1 MGDYRYT
8 CEGSHMKA
16 PIGARV
22 SIRFHD
28 PEGGF
33 RDLVGYLESENSLR
47 NRHGELIEFD
57 VEKIAIY
64 KVIEEKIHSA
74 GHGAP
79 LSIRIQELERI
90 LTATWPPLRQEF
102 FGKWLIRTSGKFTMR
117 ANSVLPSGKAPYG
130 EPSHDIDSSI
140 AHVISHYEKEGLAPT
155 FAIPLPTYA
164 DLDSKLFEQG
174 WIEKVRAHV
183 MVADIAERVFGQSK
197 FKTLISDNFDESW
210 LALQEDHGVAEL
222 MRGYP
227 ALYASVFDGEKLIGV
242 GRTAHAEGWSA
253 LSRVFVDPQY
263 RGQGVSKLIVNA
275 LLQSSLEAGI
285 KKSVLQVDSKNL
297 TAINL
302 YTSLG
307 FDFHH
312 EYVYRSYQ
320 KTLQIL
326 SEGCC

>member
-1 MGDYRYT
+1 MN
-8 CEGSHMKA
+8 A

-57 VEKIAIY
+57 VEKIALY

-79 LSIRIQELERI
+79 LSIRVQELERI

-102 FGKWLIRTSGKFTMR
+102 FGNWLIRTSGKFTMR
-117 ANSVLPSGKAPYG
+117 ANSVLPTGKAPYG
-130 EPSHDIDSSI
+130 EPSEDIDASI
-140 AHVISHYEKEGLAPT
+140 AHVIAHYEKEGLVPT

-174 WIEKVRAHV
+174 WVEKVRAHV
-183 MVADIAERVFGQSK
+183 MVADISEPAPNQTK
-197 FKTLISDNFDESW
+197 FRTLILDNFDESW

-222 MRGYP
+222 MRGCP

-253 LSRVFVDPQY
+253 LSRVFVHPQY
-263 RGQGVSKLIVNA
+263 RGQGIGKLVVNE
-275 LLQSSLEAGI
+275 LLRSSLEAGV
-285 KKSVLQVDSKNL
+285 KKSVLQVDSKNS

-302 YTSLG
+302 YESLG
-307 FDFHH
+307 FNFHH

-320 KTLQIL
+320 KTLQL
-326 SEGCC
+326 LAESCC

>member
-1 MGDYRYT
+1 MN
-8 CEGSHMKA
+8 A

-57 VEKIAIY
+57 VEKIALY

-79 LSIRIQELERI
+79 LSIRVQELEKI

-102 FGKWLIRTSGKFTMR
+102 FGNWLIRTSGKFTMR
-117 ANSVLPSGKAPYG
+117 ANSVLPTGKAPYG
-130 EPSHDIDSSI
+130 EPSEDIDASI
-140 AHVISHYEKEGLAPT
+140 AHVIAHYEKESLVPT

-174 WIEKVRAHV
+174 WVEKVRAHV
-183 MVADIAERVFGQSK
+183 MVADISEPAPNQTK
-197 FKTLISDNFDESW
+197 FRTLILDNFDESW

-222 MRGYP
+222 MRGCP

-253 LSRVFVDPQY
+253 LSRVFVHPQY
-263 RGQGVSKLIVNA
+263 RGQGIGKLVVNE
-275 LLQSSLEAGI
+275 LLRSSLEAGV
-285 KKSVLQVDSKNL
+285 KKSVLQVDSKNS

-302 YTSLG
+302 YESLG
-307 FDFHH
+307 FNFHH

-320 KTLQIL
+320 KTLQL
-326 SEGCC
+326 LAEDCC

>member
-1 MGDYRYT
+1 MKSLI
-8 CEGSHMKA
+8 GS
-16 PIGARV
+16 RV

-47 NRHGELIEFD
+47 NRHGELVEFD
-57 VEKIAIY
+57 VEKIALY
-64 KVIEEKIHSA
+64 KVIEEKIHAA

-79 LSIRIQELERI
+79 LSIRIQELENV
-90 LTATWPPLRQEF
+90 LTKTWPPLHQEL
-102 FGKWLIRTSGKFTMR
+102 FGKWLVRTSGKFTMR

-130 EPSHDIDSSI
+130 EPLIDIDDSI
-140 AHVISHYEKEGLAPT
+140 AHIITHYEKEGLTPT

-164 DLDSKLFEQG
+164 ELDSKLFDQG

-183 MVADIAERVFGQSK
+183 MVADISELVSAQSK
-197 FKTLISDNFDESW
+197 YKTLISDHFDDSW
-210 LALQEDHGVAEL
+210 LALQEDYGVAEL

-242 GRTAHAEGWSA
+242 GRIAHADGWSA
-253 LSRVFVDPQY
+253 LSRVFVDPEY
-263 RGQGVSKLIVNA
+263 RGQGISKIIVNE
-275 LLQSSLEAGI
+275 LLKSSMGAGI
-285 KKSVLQVDSKNL
+285 NKSVLQVDTKNL

-307 FDFHH
+307 FNFHH
-312 EYVYRSYQ
+312 EYVYRTNQ
-320 KTLQIL
+320 KNLPQL

>member
-1 MGDYRYT
+1 MN
-8 CEGSHMKA
+8 A

-57 VEKIAIY
+57 VEKIALY

-79 LSIRIQELERI
+79 LSIRVQELERI

-102 FGKWLIRTSGKFTMR
+102 FGNWLIRTSGKFTMR
-117 ANSVLPSGKAPYG
+117 ANSVLPTGKAPYG
-130 EPSHDIDSSI
+130 EPSEDIDASI
-140 AHVISHYEKEGLAPT
+140 AHVIAHYEKEGLVPT

-174 WIEKVRAHV
+174 WVEKVRAHV
-183 MVADIAERVFGQSK
+183 MVADISEPAPNQTK
-197 FKTLISDNFDESW
+197 FRTLILDNFDESW

-222 MRGYP
+222 MRGCP

-253 LSRVFVDPQY
+253 LSRVFVHPQY
-263 RGQGVSKLIVNA
+263 RGQGIGKLVVNE
-275 LLQSSLEAGI
+275 LLRSSLEAGV
-285 KKSVLQVDSKNL
+285 KKSVLQVDSKNS

-302 YTSLG
+302 YESLG
-307 FDFHH
+307 FNFHH

-320 KTLQIL
+320 KTLQL
-326 SEGCC
+326 LAEGCC

>member
-1 MGDYRYT
+1 MN
-8 CEGSHMKA
+8 A

-57 VEKIAIY
+57 VEKIALY

-79 LSIRIQELERI
+79 LSIRVQELEKI

-102 FGKWLIRTSGKFTMR
+102 FGNWLIRTSGKFTMR
-117 ANSVLPSGKAPYG
+117 ANSVLPTGKAPYG
-130 EPSHDIDSSI
+130 EPSEDIDASI
-140 AHVISHYEKEGLAPT
+140 AHVIAHYEKESLVPT

-174 WIEKVRAHV
+174 WVEKVRAHV
-183 MVADIAERVFGQSK
+183 MVADISEPAPNQTK
-197 FKTLISDNFDESW
+197 FRTLILDNFDESW

-222 MRGYP
+222 MRGCP

-253 LSRVFVDPQY
+253 LSRVFVHPQY
-263 RGQGVSKLIVNA
+263 RGQGIGKLVVNE
-275 LLQSSLEAGI
+275 LLRSSLEAGV
-285 KKSVLQVDSKNL
+285 KKSVLQVDSKNS

-302 YTSLG
+302 YESLG
-307 FDFHH
+307 FNFHH

-320 KTLQIL
+320 KTLQL
-326 SEGCC
+326 LAEGCC

>member
-1 MGDYRYT
+1 
-8 CEGSHMKA
+8 MKA
-16 PIGARV
+16 AIGKRV

-64 KVIEEKIHSA
+64 KVIEEKNYSA

-79 LSIRIQELERI
+79 LSIRIQELERV
-90 LTATWPPLRQEF
+90 LTQTWPALRQEF
-102 FGKWLIRTSGKFTMR
+102 FGKWLVRTSGKFTMR
-117 ANSVLPSGKAPYG
+117 ANSVLPTGKAPYG
-130 EPSHDIDSSI
+130 EPSDDIDTSI
-140 AHVISHYEKEGLAPT
+140 AHVITHYEKEGLVPT
-155 FAIPLPTYA
+155 FSIPLPTYA
-164 DLDSKLFEQG
+164 DLDSILFDQG

-183 MVADIAERVFGQSK
+183 MVADIAEPASLQSE
-197 FKTLISDNFDESW
+197 FTTLVSDNFDQAW
-210 LALQEDHGVAEL
+210 LALQDDYGVADL

-242 GRTAHAEGWSA
+242 GRTAHADGWSA
-253 LSRVFVDPQY
+253 LSRVFVHPQY
-263 RGQGVSKLIVNA
+263 RGKGVSKLIVNA
-275 LLQSSLEAGI
+275 LLQGSLDAGV
-285 KKSVLQVDSKNL
+285 KKSVLQVDSRNT

-302 YTSLG
+302 YISLG
-307 FDFHH
+307 FNFHH

-320 KTLQIL
+320 KTLTLL
-326 SEGCC
+326 SESCC

>member
-1 MGDYRYT
+1 VGDYRYT
-8 CEGSHMKA
+8 CEGSTMKA

-47 NRHGELIEFD
+47 NRHGELVEFD
-57 VEKIAIY
+57 VEKIAVY
-64 KVIEEKIHSA
+64 KVIEEKNHAA

-79 LSIRIQELERI
+79 LSIRIQELERV
-90 LTATWPPLRQEF
+90 LTQTWPPLRQEF

-117 ANSVLPSGKAPYG
+117 ANSVLPTGKAPYG
-130 EPSHDIDSSI
+130 EPPIHIDEAISHVMD
-140 AHVISHYEKEGLAPT
+140 HYEKEGLAPT
-155 FAIPLPTYA
+155 FSIPLPTYA
-164 DLDSKLFEQG
+164 DLDSKLFDLG

-183 MVADIAERVFGQSK
+183 MVADIAEPAIIENK
-197 FKTLISDNFDESW
+197 FKTMISDGFDESW
-210 LALQEDHGVAEL
+210 LALQKDQGVAEL

-227 ALYASVFDGEKLIGV
+227 ALYASVFDGDKLIGV
-242 GRTAHAEGWSA
+242 GRTAHADGWSA
-253 LSRVFVDPQY
+253 ISRVFVQPEY
-263 RGQGVSKLIVNA
+263 RGQGISKLIVNA
-275 LLQSSLEAGI
+275 LLKSSLDAGVT
-285 KKSVLQVDSKNL
+285 KSVLQVDSQNQ

-302 YTSLG
+302 YTSIG
-307 FDFHH
+307 FNFHH

-320 KTLQIL
+320 KTLHLL

>member
-1 MGDYRYT
+1 MN
-8 CEGSHMKA
+8 A

-57 VEKIAIY
+57 VEKIALY

-79 LSIRIQELERI
+79 LSIRVQELERI

-102 FGKWLIRTSGKFTMR
+102 FGNWLIRTSGKFTMR
-117 ANSVLPSGKAPYG
+117 ANSVLPTGKAPYG
-130 EPSHDIDSSI
+130 EPSEDIDTSI
-140 AHVISHYEKEGLAPT
+140 AHVIAHYEKEGLVPT

-174 WIEKVRAHV
+174 WVEKVRAHV
-183 MVADIAERVFGQSK
+183 MVADISEPAPNQTK
-197 FKTLISDNFDESW
+197 FRTLILDNFDQSW

-222 MRGYP
+222 MRGCP
-227 ALYASVFDGEKLIGV
+227 ALYASVFDGEKLVGV

-253 LSRVFVDPQY
+253 LSRVFVHPQY
-263 RGQGVSKLIVNA
+263 RGQGIGKLVVNE
-275 LLQSSLEAGI
+275 LLRSSLESGV
-285 KKSVLQVDSKNL
+285 KKSVLQVDSKNS

-302 YTSLG
+302 YESLG
-307 FDFHH
+307 FNFHH

-320 KTLQIL
+320 KTLQL
-326 SEGCC
+326 LAEGCC

>member
-1 MGDYRYT
+1 
-8 CEGSHMKA
+8 MKA
-16 PIGARV
+16 PIGTRV

-57 VEKIAIY
+57 VEKIAVY

-79 LSIRIQELERI
+79 LSLRIQELEQA
-90 LTATWPPLRQEF
+90 LTTTWPPAKQEY
-102 FGKWLIRTSGKFTMR
+102 FGKWLLRTSGKFTMR

-130 EPSHDIDSSI
+130 EPLKEIDESILFVI
-140 AHVISHYEKEGLAPT
+140 AHYKKEGLTPT
-155 FAIPLPTYA
+155 FSIPLPTYQ
-164 DLDSKLFEQG
+164 DLDSKLSDQG

-183 MVADIAERVFGQSK
+183 MVADIQYAEPISSQ
-197 FKTLISDNFDESW
+197 FKITTSDQFDDTW
-210 LALQEDHGVAEL
+210 LALQGDHGVADL

-227 ALYASVFDGEKLIGV
+227 AIYASIFDDNKLIAV
-242 GRTAHAEGWSA
+242 GRTAHSQGWSA
-253 LSRVFVDPQY
+253 LSRVFVDPVY
-263 RGQGVSKLIVNA
+263 RGQGIGKLIVTTLLNA
-275 LLQSSLEAGI
+275 STKEGV
-285 KKSVLQVDSKNL
+285 KKSVLQVDSKNE

-302 YTSLG
+302 YASLG
-307 FDFHH
+307 FSFHH

-320 KTLQIL
+320 KSL
-326 SEGCC
+326 SVIAEECC